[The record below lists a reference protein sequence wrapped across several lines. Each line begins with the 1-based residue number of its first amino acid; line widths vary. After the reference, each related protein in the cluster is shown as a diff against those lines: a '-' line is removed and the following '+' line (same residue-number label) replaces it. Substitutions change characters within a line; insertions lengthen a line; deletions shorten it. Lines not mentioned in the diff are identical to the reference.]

1 MKLYNIYW
9 TDSYGDKS
17 LQATTNNCEKWLENN
32 NKGRPPC
39 SECDGEGTVIYKGK
53 KEECDYCEG
62 SGNDDESLD
71 DFEIEE
77 IDAYIY
83 EKPLYV
89 MHYIDD
95 NIGLDFECVTTDVD
109 AYLDEYNEER
119 GFQPRDFDEDKDN
132 TDDYDGEFVGR
143 DYFDIQEA

>member
-32 NKGRPPC
+32 NEERPPC
-39 SECDGEGTVIYKGK
+39 PECDGEGTHIYEGK

-62 SGNDDESLD
+62 TGNDDESLD

-77 IDAYIY
+77 ADAYIY
-83 EKPLYV
+83 EEKQDPRCPECEAPLTKDTLS
-89 MHYIDD
+89 H
-95 NIGLDFECVTTDVD
+95 
-109 AYLDEYNEER
+109 DEEWTIHDYDSGEQYHFCSNEECGSYEIGCIKLPFR
-119 GFQPRDFDEDKDN
+119 HHYEEP
-132 TDDYDGEFVGR
+132 YC
-143 DYFDIQEA
+143 